1 MASLMLSRRA
11 LFGAAAS
18 LIATSAQAGL
28 TMTLEAQYDNRA
40 MVPEHPEIIARWR
53 RDAAA
58 FRQQTPGEFDIAY
71 GARSRNVYDIFPGER
86 PGPMAVFIH
95 GGYWR
100 SFDNKVF
107 SHSAAGLV
115 GHGFTVALPTYT
127 LAPEITVPEIIDE
140 LRQFIVHLW
149 HKHKRPLVMTGHS
162 AGAHLAACMIAT
174 NWENFGLPPG
184 VIHCGLAISGLYD
197 LRPIMATSVNAD
209 VHLDQAQCLVASPLF
224 WPLPRKVTCD
234 IWVGGSESTEFI
246 RQSRS
251 LVVAWTGLGSACE
264 YVEVPGVS
272 HFSVVDPMQ
281 DPQSAMVRRIV
292 QLATT

>member
-1 MASLMLSRRA
+1 MD
-11 LFGAAAS
+11 
-18 LIATSAQAGL
+18 
-28 TMTLEAQYDNRA
+28 LEAQYDNRA

-58 FRQQTPGEFDIAY
+58 FRDQTAGEFDLAY
-71 GARSRNVYDIFPGER
+71 GARPRNVYDVFTGNR

-127 LAPEITVPEIIDE
+127 LAPEVTVPEIVDE

-149 HKHKRPLVMTGHS
+149 QKHKRPLVITGHS

-174 NWENFGLPPG
+174 NWESYGLPG
-184 VIHCGLAISGLYD
+184 DVIHSGLGISGLYD

-209 VHLDQAQCLVASPLF
+209 VHLDQVQCLMASPLF
-224 WPLPRKVTCD
+224 WPLPRKVTFD
-234 IWVGGSESTEFI
+234 IWVGGGESTEFI
-246 RQSRS
+246 RQSSS
-251 LVVAWTGLGSACE
+251 LAAAWPGLGSACD
-264 YVEVPGVS
+264 YVELARAN
-272 HFSVVDPMQ
+272 HFTVVDPMQ
-281 DPQSAMVRRIV
+281 DPRSAMVRRIV
-292 QLATT
+292 QLAAT